1 VRGSVRLGF
10 GHLAAFVAVALVLN
24 AQFTWWVIYSLGE
37 NRERLVLEQNLLRG
51 RTRTAALQLEQSIR
65 TAEALIDALPSGVIP
80 AVAPPFSAVQVEDH
94 PTAETEPLQPGWVAR
109 DHRTAYVRP
118 LGRGRDVVAYLDP
131 QAPYRWLAAIDPD
144 LELIERSGQSGER
157 AEGERPEVERP
168 AEALK
173 APLGQLAVA
182 ADFQRW
188 DHLLAQY
195 RRRVGL
201 VLAEGGLFVVA
212 IITAVA
218 LLWRVLR
225 RESTLEHQHQNFI
238 SAVTHELKTPIASIR
253 VALETVLSGRV
264 DAESRARF
272 LRNALE
278 DSERLGDLVEK
289 VLEMTRYA
297 GGAYQLRIAP
307 GDLSQFVEEEVAV
320 ARRRAVARGTVLNA
334 DVQQAVQAPYDPE
347 AMAIVLSN
355 LVENAVKY
363 AQGKPPR
370 VNISLRIER
379 GEAVIKVEDNGV
391 GIAPSDLEA
400 IFRPFYRASDEVTR
414 RTPGTGIGLYVAREI
429 VTRHGGRL
437 TAASTGAGLGST
449 FRVSLPGAEA
459 LPDDELSEY
468 ISSNEAR

>member
-1 VRGSVRLGF
+1 MRLGF

-24 AQFTWWVIYSLGE
+24 AQFTWWVFYSLGE
-37 NRERLVLEQNLLRG
+37 NRERLMLEQNLLCG
-51 RTRTAALQLEQSIR
+51 RARAAALQLEQR
-65 TAEALIDALPSGVIP
+65 MQTAEALIETTPAGVIP
-80 AVAPPFSAVQVEDH
+80 AVAPPFSAVQVEER
-94 PTAETEPLQPGWVAR
+94 PAAESEPLQPGWVVR

-118 LGRGRDVVAYLDP
+118 FGRGRDVVAYLDP

-144 LELIERSGQSGER
+144 LQLIERSGESPEHTG
-157 AEGERPEVERP
+157 AERPEVERP
-168 AEALK
+168 VEALK

-182 ADFQRW
+182 ADFHRW

-195 RRRVGL
+195 RRRIGL
-201 VLAEGGLFVVA
+201 VLAEGGLFFVA

-225 RESTLEHQHQNFI
+225 RESALEHQHQNFI
-238 SAVTHELKTPIASIR
+238 SAVTHELKTPIAGIR

-264 DAESRARF
+264 DTESRARF

-289 VLEMTRYA
+289 VLEMTRYT

-307 GDLSQFVEEEVAV
+307 GDLSQFVEEELVV
-320 ARRRAVARGTVLNA
+320 ARRRAVARGTVLDA
-334 DVQQAVQAPYDPE
+334 DVQQGVQAPYDPE

-363 AQGKPPR
+363 AQGTPPR
-370 VNISLRIER
+370 VSVCLRLER
-379 GEAVIKVEDNGV
+379 GEAVIKVEDNGI
-391 GIAPSDLEA
+391 GIASSDLEA
-400 IFRPFYRASDEVTR
+400 IFRPFYRATDEVTR

-437 TAASTGAGLGST
+437 TAASAGAGLGST
-449 FRVSLPGAEA
+449 FRVSMPGAEA

-468 ISSNEAR
+468 ISSNGAR